1 MSYREQWNYIIDN
14 LLSNKHES
22 LQFDISTLKRQT
34 ACLHITTRPQE
45 AHVVILMQN
54 DITC

>member
-22 LQFDISTLKRQT
+22 LQFDISTLTRQT

-45 AHVVILMQN
+45 AHIVILMQN